1 MSMILKYPSITND
14 YAILR
19 RKRALQFMRNNWF
32 ATEKIHGTNVSININ
47 KNHEIELGGK
57 RQKAKKYPDQY
68 QGLFKFVENNPDLI
82 SKLKELLDNYKA
94 DVVHTY
100 GELFGKGIQK
110 TLYDVNKNDTT
121 DVKLF
126 SVIIEKDNEYIV
138 LSRKDIELYL
148 ESYLIPIEKIDTLE
162 NLLKTDIESQK
173 SQYGDTFEGYVYAPY
188 DFNYTYANDKPF
200 ISIKHKVEKFQ
211 EVKSKKKKPEL
222 SKEQLYLNED
232 INRYVTKH
240 RIEHILDEFHLEL
253 IQQNFGKIIG
263 HTQDDIKKEYLNEND
278 TSQYTEDQIKIAI
291 KNQGREIALTLKQM
305 MKEGY

>member
-14 YAILR
+14 YAILKK
-19 RKRALQFMRNNWF
+19 KRALQFMQDNWF

-47 KNHEIELGGK
+47 KNNEIELGGR
-57 RQKAKKYPDQY
+57 RQKATKYPDQY
-68 QGLFKFVENNPDLI
+68 QGLFKFVENNHNLI
-82 SKLKELLDNYKA
+82 AKLKELLDDYKA
-94 DVVHTY
+94 NVVHAY
-100 GELFGKGIQK
+100 GELFGNGIQK
-110 TLYDVNKNDTT
+110 TLYDVNKNNTT

-148 ESYLIPIEKIDTLE
+148 KSYLIPIETIDTLE

-188 DFNYTYANDKPF
+188 DFDYVYAHNKTF
-200 ISIKHKVEKFQ
+200 LSIKHKVEKFQ

-222 SKEQLYLNED
+222 SKEQIFLNND
-232 INRYVTKH
+232 VSRYVTNH

-253 IQQNFGKIIG
+253 IPQNFGKIIG
-263 HTQDDIKKEYLNEND
+263 HTQNDIKKEYLNEND
-278 TSQYTEDQIKIAI
+278 TSQYTEDQIKLAI

>member
-19 RKRALQFMRNNWF
+19 RKRALQFMQDNWF
-32 ATEKIHGTNVSININ
+32 ATEKIHGTNVSINIDKHDN
-47 KNHEIELGGK
+47 IELGGK
-57 RQKAKKYPDQY
+57 RQKATKYPDQY
-68 QGLFKFVENNPDLI
+68 QGLFKFSENNPDLI
-82 SKLKELLDNYKA
+82 SKLKELLDAYRA
-94 DVVHTY
+94 DVVHAY

-126 SVIIEKDNEYIV
+126 SVIIEKNNEYIV
-138 LSRKDIELYL
+138 LNRKDIELYIN
-148 ESYLIPIEKIDTLE
+148 SYLIPVTKIDTLE

-188 DFNYTYANDKPF
+188 DFDYIYADNKPF
-200 ISIKHKVEKFQ
+200 LSIKHKVEKFQ

-232 INRYVTKH
+232 VNRYVTKH
-240 RIEHILDEFHLEL
+240 RIEHVLDEFNLEL

-278 TSQYTEDQIKIAI
+278 TSQYTDEQIKIAI
-291 KNQGREIALTLKQM
+291 KNQGKEIALTLKQM

>member
-14 YAILR
+14 YAVLKKR
-19 RKRALQFMRNNWF
+19 RVLQFMQNNWF

-57 RQKAKKYPDQY
+57 RQKAEKKPEQY
-68 QGLFKFVENNPDLI
+68 QGLFKFVENNPALI
-82 SKLKELLDNYKA
+82 SKLKELLEDYEA
-94 DVVHTY
+94 DVVHAY

-110 TLYDVNKNDTT
+110 TLYNVNKNDTT

-126 SVIIEKDNEYIV
+126 SVIIEKNNEYIV
-138 LSRKDIELYL
+138 LNRKDIELYIN
-148 ESYLIPIEKIDTLE
+148 SYLIPVTKIDTLE
-162 NLLKTDIESQK
+162 NLLKTNIEIQK
-173 SQYGDTFEGYVYAPY
+173 SQYGETFEGYVYAPY
-188 DFNYTYANDKPF
+188 DFDYIYADNKPF
-200 ISIKHKVEKFQ
+200 LSIKHKVEKFQ

-232 INRYVTKH
+232 VNRYVTKH
-240 RIEHILDEFHLEL
+240 RIEHVLDEFNLEL

-291 KNQGREIALTLKQM
+291 KNQGKEIALTLKQM

>member
-19 RKRALQFMRNNWF
+19 RKRALQFMQNNWF
-32 ATEKIHGTNVSININ
+32 ASEKIHGTNVSININ
-47 KNHEIELGGK
+47 KNDEVELGGK
-57 RQKAKKYPDQY
+57 RQKATKYPDQY

-82 SKLKELLDNYKA
+82 SKLKKLLNTYKA
-94 DVVHTY
+94 DVVHAY

-110 TLYDVNKNDTT
+110 TLYNVNKNDTT

-138 LSRKDIELYL
+138 LNRKDIELYIQ
-148 ESYLIPIEKIDTLE
+148 SYLIPIEKIDTLE
-162 NLLKTDIESQK
+162 NLLKIDIENQK

-188 DFNYTYANDKPF
+188 DFDYVYANNKPF
-200 ISIKHKVEKFQ
+200 LSIKHKVEKFQ

-222 SKEQLYLNED
+222 SKEQIYLNED

-253 IQQNFGKIIG
+253 IERNFGKIIG

-278 TSQYTEDQIKIAI
+278 TSQYNEEQIKIAI